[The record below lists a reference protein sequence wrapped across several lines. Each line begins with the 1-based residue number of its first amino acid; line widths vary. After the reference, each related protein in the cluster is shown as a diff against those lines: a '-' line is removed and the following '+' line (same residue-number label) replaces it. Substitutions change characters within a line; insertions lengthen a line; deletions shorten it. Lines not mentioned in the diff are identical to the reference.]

1 MDRNKGKKG
10 FWRTLIISLIFALL
24 LFSLLE
30 MGDVLIQKIPS
41 GTIMSS
47 IIVSK

>member
-1 MDRNKGKKG
+1 MDRNKGKKE
-10 FWRTLIISLIFALL
+10 FWKTLIISLVFVIL

-41 GTIMSS
+41 GVTTSS
-47 IIVSK
+47 EVI